1 MPFLRSRCLLFLSF
15 ASFCLLRSHFS
26 VWCPAHPIHLASCAF
41 FFSYSCCSCV
51 LFPFRF
57 VSPSFRSFFPSFR
70 VLLSFC
76 CAHFNA

>member
-26 VWCPAHPIHLASCAF
+26 VWCSAHPIHLASCAF
-41 FFSYSCCSCV
+41 FFFHFLVGCV

-57 VSPSFRSFFPSFR
+57 VSPSFVLSFPLSASCFPSY
-70 VLLSFC
+70 